1 MRFSLNL
8 NKTGGTAAVAGE
20 MGMVGRTG
28 AGIGAKAGARAG
40 ARTQVHQ
47 GGMRWVGAGF
57 AVLALAGWAVAARAQ
72 DGVIVSHAITTFGD
86 PPKYPADFPHL
97 DYVNPDAP
105 KGGEISI
112 WTAGGYDS
120 LNPYSVKGRAAALSS
135 APYEAI
141 LTGTSDEIG
150 TVYCLLCETMEY
162 PEDRS
167 WVIFNLR
174 PDVTFSDGTP
184 MTAEDVV
191 FSYNL
196 FLTKGLTDFRT
207 IFGQQVESAEVLGPN
222 KVKFTFKPD
231 IPTRDL
237 PASVGGL
244 PIMSK
249 AHYEANNLNME
260 ESSLTPFL
268 GTGQYVLDRMDVG
281 KNIVWKRNPD
291 YWGNDLPINRG
302 RGNFDTIRIEYY
314 GDYQA
319 AFEGFKAGNYTFRN
333 EASSITWATGYDFPA
348 IADGAVKKVE
358 LPSGAKASGQAFL
371 FNLRREKFQDPR
383 VREAIGLMFNFEW
396 SNSTL
401 FYGLYD
407 RIHSVWENTELA
419 ATGVPTPEEVAI
431 LQPLVDEGLLPAS
444 ILTDEPVMAPASG
457 DRQLDRGNVRKASAL
472 LDEAGWTV
480 GDDGLRRNAAGEVL
494 TVEFL
499 NDSPSF
505 DRVFNPY
512 VENLKA
518 IGIDA
523 KMTSIDN
530 AQMEART
537 RPPQYDFDIITGN
550 ARSDYISGAELK
562 QYYGSETA
570 DVSSFNQM
578 GLKSPAVDRLVDV
591 VMAAESNDSL
601 RVATKALDRVLRAER
616 FWVPQWYK
624 STHTL
629 AYYDIFEHPETLPP
643 YALGELDFWWYNADK
658 AEALRA
664 SGALK

>member
-1 MRFSLNL
+1 
-8 NKTGGTAAVAGE
+8 
-20 MGMVGRTG
+20 MVGRK
-28 AGIGAKAGARAG
+28 GAKGVARVADGAALG
-40 ARTQVHQ
+40 
-47 GGMRWVGAGF
+47 WVGAGLL
-57 AVLALAGWAVAARAQ
+57 AMALAGWAVAARAQ
-72 DGVIVSHAITTFGD
+72 DGVIQSHAITTFGD
-86 PPKYPADFPHL
+86 APKYPADFLHL

-112 WTAGGYDS
+112 WTAGGFDS
-120 LNPYSVKGRAAALSS
+120 LNPYSIKGRAAALAS
-135 APYEAI
+135 APYESI

-150 TVYCLLCETMEY
+150 AAYCLLCETMEY

-174 PDVTFSDGTP
+174 PNVTFADGSP
-184 MTAEDVV
+184 LTADDVV
-191 FSYNL
+191 FSFNT

-207 IFGQQVESAEVLGPN
+207 VFGQQVESAEALAPN

-231 IPTRDL
+231 VPTRDL
-237 PASVGGL
+237 PSLVGGL
-244 PIMSK
+244 PILSK
-249 AHYEANNLNME
+249 AHYEANALNME
-260 ESSLTPFL
+260 ESSMTPFL
-268 GTGQYVLDRMDVG
+268 GSGQYVLDRLDVG
-281 KNIVWKRNPD
+281 KSITWKRNPD

-302 RGNFDTIRIEYY
+302 RGNFDRIRIEYY

-333 EASSITWATGYDFPA
+333 EASSITWATGYDFPTVMN
-348 IADGAVKKVE
+348 GQVKKVE

-396 SNSTL
+396 SNATL

-407 RIHSVWENTELA
+407 RVHSVWENSDLA

-444 ILTDEPVMAPASG
+444 ILTAEAVMAPSSG
-457 DRQLDRGNVRKASAL
+457 ERQLDRANVRLASAL

-480 GDDGLRRNAAGEVL
+480 GDDGMRRNAAGEVL
-494 TVEFL
+494 KVEFL

-523 KMTSIDN
+523 VMTSIDN
-530 AQMEART
+530 AQMESRT
-537 RPPQYDFDIITGN
+537 RPPSYDFDIITGN
-550 ARSDYISGAELK
+550 ARSDYIPGSDLK

-570 DVSSFNQM
+570 DVSSFNAM
-578 GLKSPAVDRLVDV
+578 GLKSPAVDRLIDV
-591 VMAAESNDSL
+591 VMAADSNDSL

-624 STHTL
+624 STHTI
-629 AYYDIFEHPETLPP
+629 AYYDMFEHPENLPP
-643 YALGELDFWWYNADK
+643 FALGELDFWWYNADK

-664 SGALK
+664 AGVLK